1 VIVRRLLTEKRCNG
15 PGDSAN
21 IHFDHEVQGFSF
33 RGNDQVWLSLRRTA
47 LELDDPRLGC
57 GNHEGQFRLCVLG
70 NIFQKDQHHAVREIG
85 RQFHALAL
93 ELFFSLVICGFD
105 VHLSR
110 ARIYRK
116 FFRVLKA
123 RTLLDTVVAQQL
135 ESTPLREDQV
145 LLLKRT
151 VFEVVDQ
158 MSGDI
163 IAVNDFSGVAVR
175 DHSSLH
181 RAEDQETVSHTF
193 LILDTDRSGR
203 SEWGYQS
210 PRKNQ
215 QGNNGLSVHEP
226 ASRGREHQDSMPNW
240 GSAVA
245 ESQPDARPVLESYV
259 LCLTV
264 SHWEGALMAETMLAV
279 VKPEAAPGADVR
291 EVKIP
296 AFGRTDVLV
305 KVKVASICGTDLH
318 IYNWDRWAQNR
329 IHPPLIPGHEF
340 CGEVVAFGDEVTSVR
355 EGDFVSAEMHVA
367 CGKCLQCRT
376 GEAHICQNVKI
387 IGVDADGAFA
397 EYVVIPESN
406 IWKLDP
412 AIPIEYASILDPLGN
427 AVHTVLA
434 GEIAAKS
441 VAITGCGPI
450 GLFSIAV
457 AKAVGATSVFAIEV
471 NEHRAKVAR
480 EMQADYVLNPAKEDV
495 DAIIMEKTGGLGVDV
510 VLEMA
515 GHPDSIRT
523 AFDIVRRGGRISL
536 LGLTSKPISL
546 NFSEDIIFKGITVQ
560 GINGRRM
567 YQTWYQMTALLKSG
581 KLNLHP
587 VITDRIP
594 MKDFGQAMERLKT
607 GEASKILVYPNGVR

>member
-1 VIVRRLLTEKRCNG
+1 
-15 PGDSAN
+15 
-21 IHFDHEVQGFSF
+21 
-33 RGNDQVWLSLRRTA
+33 
-47 LELDDPRLGC
+47 
-57 GNHEGQFRLCVLG
+57 
-70 NIFQKDQHHAVREIG
+70 
-85 RQFHALAL
+85 
-93 ELFFSLVICGFD
+93 
-105 VHLSR
+105 
-110 ARIYRK
+110 
-116 FFRVLKA
+116 
-123 RTLLDTVVAQQL
+123 
-135 ESTPLREDQV
+135 
-145 LLLKRT
+145 
-151 VFEVVDQ
+151 
-158 MSGDI
+158 M
-163 IAVNDFSGVAVR
+163 
-175 DHSSLH
+175 
-181 RAEDQETVSHTF
+181 
-193 LILDTDRSGR
+193 
-203 SEWGYQS
+203 
-210 PRKNQ
+210 
-215 QGNNGLSVHEP
+215 
-226 ASRGREHQDSMPNW
+226 
-240 GSAVA
+240 
-245 ESQPDARPVLESYV
+245 
-259 LCLTV
+259 
-264 SHWEGALMAETMLAV
+264 MATTMQAV
-279 VKPEAAPGADVR
+279 VKPEAAPGAEVR
-291 EVKIP
+291 QVKIP

-340 CGEVVAFGDEVTSVR
+340 CGEVAAFGDEVTSVK

-412 AIPIEYASILDPLGN
+412 AIPQEYASILDPLGN

-471 NEHRAKVAR
+471 NEYRARIAR
-480 EMQADYVLNPAKEDV
+480 EMKADYVLNPAKENV
-495 DAIIMEKTGGLGVDV
+495 NAIVMEKTGGLGVDV

-515 GHPDSIRT
+515 GHPDAIRT

-594 MKDFGQAMERLKT
+594 MKDFSKAMERLKT